1 MTKNTLSDLNN
12 HLFSQIER
20 LSDEELKGEELQ
32 EELERSKAIS
42 DIARNVVSN
51 GNLILQAH
59 KFKDTK
65 VDSNNSLPEILEGKK
80 K

>member
-12 HLFSQIER
+12 HLFAQIER